1 MAGVARRRRAPAEYA
16 KALQHTR
23 RRAMG
28 LASAGDESGWQQDF
42 EDGLRAL
49 GLSLP
54 ANARSRFDLYM
65 AELLR
70 WRARINL
77 TGFRTPQAIARHG
90 FLDSLACLPA
100 VPAGGL
106 RVVDIGSGA
115 GLPGLPLA
123 LARPDLEVTLIEASR
138 RRHSFLA
145 YVCRTLGLSK
155 VRCLHGRAE
164 ALARDPGL
172 RGRFDAAFARAVRRL
187 EGAAGLASPFLRE
200 GGVFISQAGALPA
213 APPAI
218 PGYGA
223 ALAFPLPHEG
233 EGDQR
238 ARGLLIYARGSYG
251 KLHVKRQPLPLPWPG
266 RGLCDMVPRAFPQG
280 TS

>member
-1 MAGVARRRRAPAEYA
+1 
-16 KALQHTR
+16 
-23 RRAMG
+23 MG
-28 LASAGDESGWQQDF
+28 LARAGDEGGWQQDL
-42 EDGLRAL
+42 EDGVRAL

-54 ANARSRFDLYM
+54 ANARSRFDLYV

-70 WRARINL
+70 WRARSNL

-90 FLDSLACLPA
+90 FLDSLACLAALP
-100 VPAGGL
+100 PGGL

-115 GLPGLPLA
+115 GFPGLPLA

-145 YVCRTLGLSK
+145 STVRTLALHN

-187 EGAAGLASPFLRE
+187 DEAATLACPFLRE
-200 GGVFISQAGALPA
+200 GGIFISQAGALPA

-223 ALAFPLPHEG
+223 ALALPLPPEG

-238 ARGLLIYARGSYG
+238 ARGLLIYARGS
-251 KLHVKRQPLPLPWPG
+251 
-266 RGLCDMVPRAFPQG
+266 
-280 TS
+280 